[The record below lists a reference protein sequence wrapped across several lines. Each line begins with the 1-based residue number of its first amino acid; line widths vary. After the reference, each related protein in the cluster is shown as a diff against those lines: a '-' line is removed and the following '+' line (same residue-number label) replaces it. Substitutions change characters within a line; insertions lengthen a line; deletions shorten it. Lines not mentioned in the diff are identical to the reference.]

1 MNNRT
6 SIALSARHRIYLL
19 ALVIIPIV
27 AWAGVLDNFSTQY
40 LRDSL
45 AGAGLIY
52 GTARGINALVS
63 LLQGTE
69 LNLMVMTFSIG
80 EVLDPLNDLIE
91 RFSEVVMFALGSLAL
106 QAILLKLVSHTVF
119 NVLLTI
125 LALGTGLALLM
136 NNQRFYPVLARGFI
150 ITAFLRFSLG
160 LVVIANG
167 WVDIAFLNSDDNE
180 RHQNM
185 TQFQVELREIN
196 SIASSSDSPT
206 GLVKQTRIQIEDKK
220 SEQAAIKDSLLEIQ
234 LDLRLAE
241 DTLNELRQQNRFCA
255 YLISSTTCPAA
266 VLAAKDEVDRL
277 EVVERKLESAVLSV
291 QNDIDEMQ
299 ASLACIEKQSRGE
312 SCGGMGAM
320 LDGMSPEALRQ
331 KLANLE
337 GSMGAFADNT
347 INLLMS
353 LLLKSV
359 IIPLLFFYLLLKLAR
374 TGWSRL

>member
-1 MNNRT
+1 MNKHPR
-6 SIALSARHRIYLL
+6 IALSTRHRICLL

-27 AWAGVLDNFSTQY
+27 GWVGVLDNFSTQY

-196 SIASSSDSPT
+196 SMASSSDSPT
-206 GLVKQTRIQIEDKK
+206 GLVKQTQIKIADKK

-241 DTLNELRQQNRFCA
+241 ETLDELRQQNRFCA

-299 ASLACIEKQSRGE
+299 ASMACVEKQSRGE
-312 SCGGMGAM
+312 SCGKMGAM
-320 LDGMSPEALRQ
+320 LDSISPEALRQ

-374 TGWSRL
+374 TSWSRL

>member
-6 SIALSARHRIYLL
+6 SIALSTRHRIYLL

-27 AWAGVLDNFSTQY
+27 AWAGMLDNFSTQY

-167 WVDIAFLNSDDNE
+167 WVDMAFLNSDDNK

-185 TQFQVELREIN
+185 TQFQSELREIN
-196 SIASSSDSPT
+196 GMASSSANSKVLMQD
-206 GLVKQTRIQIEDKK
+206 TRKKIADKE
-220 SEQAAIKDSLLEIQ
+220 SEQAEIASSLLEIQ

-241 DTLNELRQQNRFCA
+241 DTLNELRQENRFCA
-255 YLISSTTCPAA
+255 YLISSTTCSAA
-266 VLAAKDEVDRL
+266 VMAAKDEVDRL
-277 EVVERKLESAVLSV
+277 EVIESELESAVLSV
-291 QNDIDEMQ
+291 KNDIDEMQ
-299 ASLACIEKQSRGE
+299 ASMACIEKQSRGE

-320 LDGMSPEALRQ
+320 LDSMSPEALRQ